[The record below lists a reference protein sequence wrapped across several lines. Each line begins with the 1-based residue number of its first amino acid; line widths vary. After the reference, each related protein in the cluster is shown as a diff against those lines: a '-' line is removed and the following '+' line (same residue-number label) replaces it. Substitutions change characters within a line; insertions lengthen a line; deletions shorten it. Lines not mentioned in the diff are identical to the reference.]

1 VSTNDPP
8 QQSGYSMRPS
18 RLALSSRYVLLI
30 LIWSSTPLAV
40 VLSVRELHPVWALCI
55 RFVLAAP
62 LGLLL
67 LRLLKIPLRLDRVAL
82 RSYGAGSLGLLG
94 AMLFCYLGAVHLSS
108 GLVSMLFGLSPLFS
122 GLLAWLG
129 PQRQALQPVQWMGMG
144 LGVLGMSMAVGLWQS
159 QHQAV
164 SLVGVALIVTAMAL
178 YVLSMFWVQAERAQ
192 LHPLAQTTGSLV
204 VSACGMLLLLPFF
217 PQHMPTQWPSMTALL
232 AMGFSVVM
240 ASIVAIVC
248 YFDLVTHLGPTPVA
262 LTTIM
267 TPVLAV
273 TWGAW
278 LNHEQ
283 VGSHTV
289 LGLVVVVG
297 GMVLYFWRD
306 MVRQSQPIHSLPLSE
321 ISSSSRI
328 E

>member
-1 VSTNDPP
+1 MPTHQTL
-8 QQSGYSMRPS
+8 QQSNHALRPS
-18 RLALSSRYVLLI
+18 RLALSCRYVLLI

-40 VLSVRELHPVWALCI
+40 VFSVREIHPVWALCI

-67 LRLLKIPLRLDRVAL
+67 LRVFGLSLRLDRTAL
-82 RSYGAGSLGLLG
+82 HSYAAGALGLLG
-94 AMLFCYLGAVHLSS
+94 AMLFCYLGAVYLNS

-122 GLLAWLG
+122 GVLAWLG
-129 PQRQALQPVQWMGMG
+129 PQRQPLQPLQWVGMG

-164 SLVGVALIVTAMAL
+164 SLLGVGLIIIAMAL
-178 YVLSMFWVQAERAQ
+178 YVLSMFWVQSVQAQ
-192 LHPLAQTTGSLV
+192 LHPLAQTTGSLL
-204 VSACGMLLLLPFF
+204 VSAFGMMLLLPFF
-217 PQHMPTQWPSMTALL
+217 MQQMPTHWPSLTAVL

-240 ASIVAIVC
+240 ASMVAIVC

-273 TWGAW
+273 TWGAM
-278 LNHEQ
+278 LNHEA
-283 VGSHTV
+283 VGTHTV
-289 LGLVVVVG
+289 LGLACVVL
-297 GMVLYFWRD
+297 GMLLYFFADVWRQAQ
-306 MVRQSQPIHSLPLSE
+306 RKA
-321 ISSSSRI
+321 SRSG

>member
-8 QQSGYSMRPS
+8 QQSGHSMRPS

-40 VLSVRELHPVWALCI
+40 VLSVRELHPIWALCI

-94 AMLFCYLGAVHLSS
+94 AMLFCYLGAVHLNS

-129 PQRQALQPVQWMGMG
+129 PQRQALQPVQWIGMA
-144 LGVLGMSMAVGLWQS
+144 LGVLGMSIAVGLWQS

-164 SLVGVALIVTAMAL
+164 SLVGVALIVAAMVL
-178 YVLSMFWVQAERAQ
+178 YVLSMFWVQAEQAQ
-192 LHPLAQTTGSLV
+192 LHPLAQTTGSLL
-204 VSACGMLLLLPFF
+204 VSAFGMVLLLPFF
-217 PQHMPTQWPSMTALL
+217 MHQMPTQWPSVTAML
-232 AMGFSVVM
+232 ALTFSVVM

-273 TWGAW
+273 TWGAMF
-278 LNHEQ
+278 NHEA
-283 VGSHTV
+283 VGTHTV
-289 LGLVVVVG
+289 LGLAWVVL
-297 GMVLYFWRD
+297 GMLLYFFADVWRQ
-306 MVRQSQPIHSLPLSE
+306 VRLKTLA
-321 ISSSSRI
+321 
-328 E
+328 